1 MVELA
6 SEAPGFRALV
16 QALEG
21 YPEERAPCTGIL
33 DMDQPLEMDQ
43 CLLTPLISQA
53 DPVSLLLPGWE
64 GDPPQAGA
72 GRAAGPLRGPGR

>member
-21 YPEERAPCTGIL
+21 YPEERVPCTEIL
-33 DMDQPLEMDQ
+33 DMDQR
-43 CLLTPLISQA
+43 LLTPLISQA
-53 DPVSLLLPGWE
+53 DPVSLLPPGWE
-64 GDPPQAGA
+64 GDPPQVGA
-72 GRAAGPLRGPGR
+72 GQAAGPLRGPGC